1 LADVRPFRGIRYNV
15 HQLGD
20 LSALICPPYDVVSP
34 RDQLCYHHR
43 SPYNAIRLELG
54 EDLPGD
60 TGADNRYTRA
70 AHTLQRWLEDGILVR
85 DETSA
90 FYLIEHRFEHQGC
103 LRSRFTLLARVR
115 LEDFSSGH
123 ILPHEMTIGKAGAD
137 RLRLL
142 NACNANVSPIM
153 ALFRHSGTG
162 VLSLLP
168 DTIDPPLSSAVDRD
182 GVGYA
187 LWAIADEDVTARV
200 SEFFADK
207 ALYIADGHHR
217 YETALAYRRQRSV
230 HPSPTVDAASN
241 FVMMTLTDAND
252 PNLVMEPTHRVV
264 RGLDPHRLS
273 QLERELEAHF
283 SQEVLPPVSN
293 ASDTLRH
300 WLDTLRERGQ
310 RKTTFG
316 LYGLDQDGLR
326 LLSLRQKGPLGDK
339 PSPTDDL
346 DVQILHHLILN
357 QIPGMS
363 DADIA
368 DRCLDYTRDESS
380 ALSRVESGEY
390 QLAFFLNPTPVSSV
404 LEVADQGARMP
415 QKSTYFH
422 PKTATGL
429 VINPLWDD
437 ERPLPEPLSQ
447 NVS

>member
-1 LADVRPFRGIRYNV
+1 MADVRPFRGIRYRV

-34 RDQLCYHHR
+34 RDQLFYHQQ

-54 EDLPGD
+54 ENRPGD
-60 TGADNRYTRA
+60 TPEDNRYTRA
-70 AHTLQRWLEDGILVR
+70 AHTLQSGLQGGILVR
-85 DETSA
+85 DETPA

-103 LRSRFTLLARVR
+103 LRSRFTLVARVR
-115 LEDFSSGH
+115 LEGFSSGH
-123 ILPHEMTIGKAGAD
+123 IRPHEMTIGKAGAD

-168 DTIDPPLSSAVDRD
+168 DTIDAPLSSAMDRD

-187 LWAIADEDVTARV
+187 MWAIADEDVTARI
-200 SEFFADK
+200 SESFADK

-217 YETALAYRRQRSV
+217 YETALAYQQQR
-230 HPSPTVDAASN
+230 PAQPFPTADAASN
-241 FVMMTLTDAND
+241 FVMMTLTDADD

-264 RGLDPHRLS
+264 RGLDPDRLS
-273 QLERELEAHF
+273 RLERELGAHF
-283 SQEVLPPVSN
+283 GQEVLPPVSN
-293 ASDTLRH
+293 ANDTLRY
-300 WLDTLRERGQ
+300 WLDTLQERGQ
-310 RKTTFG
+310 QQTTFG
-316 LYGLDQDGLR
+316 LYGLDGGGLR
-326 LLSLRQKGPLGDK
+326 LLSLRRKGPPADTPG
-339 PSPTDDL
+339 PTDDL
-346 DVQILHHLILN
+346 DVQILHRLILN
-357 QIPGMS
+357 QVLGMS
-363 DADIA
+363 SADMLE
-368 DRCLDYTRDESS
+368 RCLDYTRDGSS
-380 ALSRVESGEY
+380 ALSRVESGED

-437 ERPLPEPLSQ
+437 
-447 NVS
+447 